1 MLYYK
6 TQCNRLRATYVFVDT
21 YFALNA
27 SCLSLGQTHASLDVL
42 DPPLPVRRGLEFVLD
57 GVATVPD
64 TFFCTIPEEFVP
76 VNLHLYEDPLVG
88 LVAALRVLLEAN
100 ELLSTALYILSTDER

>member
-1 MLYYK
+1 ML
-6 TQCNRLRATYVFVDT
+6 LDS

-42 DPPLPVRRGLEFVLD
+42 DPPLPPRRGLEFVLD
-57 GVATVPD
+57 GEATFPH
-64 TFFCTIPEEFVP
+64 TFFCAKAFVP
-76 VNLHLYEDPLVG
+76 VNLPLYEDPLVG
-88 LVAALRVLLEAN
+88 LVAALRVLLEVN